1 MRNVWNKQNIL
12 NFPAF
17 FSVNEFALYFFR
29 EIVSHHMAK
38 SKQQGIMHDF
48 FKTQAEF

>member
-12 NFPAF
+12 NFPAS

-29 EIVSHHMAK
+29 EIVASR
-38 SKQQGIMHDF
+38 Q
-48 FKTQAEF
+48 